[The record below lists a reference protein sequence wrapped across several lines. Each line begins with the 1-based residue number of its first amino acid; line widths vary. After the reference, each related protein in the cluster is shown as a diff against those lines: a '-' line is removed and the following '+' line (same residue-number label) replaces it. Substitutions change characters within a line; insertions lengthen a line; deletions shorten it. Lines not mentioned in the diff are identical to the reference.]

1 MSEPIEQRVQVD
13 QSLSHLMPLFFDN
26 RRELLD
32 EAQTCCTSGDLDRLR
47 GIGHNFKGACGSY
60 GFHQLSRFG
69 EQLQYVDNLA
79 EACDLV
85 QQMRRHLDQVV
96 VEYV

>member
-1 MSEPIEQRVQVD
+1 MMEPTDPVKVD
-13 QSLSHLMPLFFDN
+13 KSLYHLMPLFFDN

-32 EAQTCCTSGDLDRLR
+32 EALVCCESGDLARLQ

-60 GFHQLSRFG
+60 GFHHLSHLG
-69 EQLQYVDNLA
+69 EELQHTQELGA
-79 EACDLV
+79 ACELV
-85 QQMRRHLDQVV
+85 RRLGGPLEGVE

>member
-1 MSEPIEQRVQVD
+1 MPEPDDRVQVD

-26 RRELLD
+26 RRELLA
-32 EAQTCCTSGDLDRLR
+32 EAQTCCESGDLERLQ

-60 GFHQLSRFG
+60 GFHRLSRLG
-69 EQLQYVDNLA
+69 EQLQYAQELA
-79 EACDLV
+79 VACKLV
-85 QQMRRHLDQVV
+85 RQMREHLDRVE